1 MCLPSLP
8 NGLSPS
14 PDVNDDGMSMHR
26 ARSDDDDDLDHT
38 RAVAAT
44 AALSLQIGFI
54 LMHCR
59 EPPEEDYP
67 KLDLSADERR
77 RSRGRGGSDRG
88 GDVVQKPSRTHP

>member
-1 MCLPSLP
+1 MPSLP
-8 NGLSPS
+8 PKWSFPS

-26 ARSDDDDDLDHT
+26 ARSDDDDLDHT
-38 RAVAAT
+38 RAATAT
-44 AALSLQIGFI
+44 AARSLQIGFI

-59 EPPEEDYP
+59 EPPEEEDYP

-77 RSRGRGGSDRG
+77 RRRGRGGSDRR